1 MELWGITDKGKKRR
15 DNQDVFKILKDD
27 ESDVAVIVV
36 CDGCGGM
43 RGGSVASSIAA
54 EVFIKHISTFLLT
67 SNDTSKIAEKMSE
80 AVNYANRAVYE
91 KSTQASE
98 YMGMGTTL
106 TALVSTSDGEILVNV
121 GDSRAYH
128 ITTSSIKQI
137 TKDHTV
143 VEDMVM
149 RGDLTR
155 DEARNHSRK
164 NLITRVV
171 GTRDNKLPDI
181 FFLSLMQGEYILLCS
196 DGLTDIVTDEEILNN
211 FQQEHSVKKF
221 CEELINIA
229 LSRGAPDNIT
239 AVLFKK

>member
-1 MELWGITDKGKKRR
+1 MELWGITDRGKKRK
-15 DNQDVFKILKDD
+15 DNQDIFKILKDD
-27 ESDVAVIVV
+27 ENGVAVIVV

-43 RGGSVASSIAA
+43 RGGNVASSIAA
-54 EVFIKHISTFLLT
+54 EVFVNHISAFLLT
-67 SNDTSKIAEKMSE
+67 SNDATKIAEKMCE
-80 AVNYANRAVYE
+80 AVSNANKAVYE
-91 KSTQASE
+91 KSTQFSE

-106 TALVSTSDGEILVNV
+106 TALVSTSDGEIIANV

-128 ITTSSIKQI
+128 ITDSSISQI

-143 VEDMVM
+143 VEDMVA

-155 DEARNHSRK
+155 DEARCHSRK

-181 FFLSLMQGEYILLCS
+181 FFLSLMQDEYVLLCS
-196 DGLTDIVTDEEILNN
+196 DGLTDVVSDEEILSN
-211 FQQEHSVKKF
+211 FQQKHSVKKF
-221 CEELINIA
+221 CEELVDMA